1 LPLSY
6 FFHPDARVEHLDH
19 VAFYEQRL
27 PGLGARYLDAFDATM
42 ERVCGHPDQYPLAYP
57 PRVRKL
63 RIAGFP
69 YSVLFSERSGRV
81 EVLAV
86 AAHKRRPEYWVNR
99 I

>member
-1 LPLSY
+1 MPLSY
-6 FFHPDARVEHLDH
+6 FFHPEARAEHLDH

-27 PGLGARYLDAFDATM
+27 PGLGARYLDAFDTTM
-42 ERVCGHPDQYPLAYP
+42 ERVCGNPNQYPIACP
-57 PRVRKL
+57 PHVRRL

-69 YSVLFSERSGRV
+69 YSVLYGVRTGRV

>member
-6 FFHPDARVEHLDH
+6 FFHPEARVEHLDH

-27 PGLGARYLDAFDATM
+27 PGLGARYLDAFDATL
-42 ERVCGHPDQYPLAYP
+42 ERVCGNPNQYPITFP
-57 PRVRKL
+57 PNVRKL

-69 YSVLFSERSGRV
+69 YSVLYGVKTGRV
-81 EVLAV
+81 QVLAV

>member
-6 FFHPDARVEHLDH
+6 FLHPEARVEHLDH
-19 VAFYEQRL
+19 VAFYEERL
-27 PGLGARYLDAFDATM
+27 PGLGTRYLDAFDITM
-42 ERVCGHPDQYPLAYP
+42 ERVCSHTNQYPVAYAP
-57 PRVRKL
+57 HVRKL

-69 YSVLFSERSGRV
+69 YSVLFCERLGRV

-86 AAHKRRPEYWVNR
+86 AAHKRRPEYWVKR